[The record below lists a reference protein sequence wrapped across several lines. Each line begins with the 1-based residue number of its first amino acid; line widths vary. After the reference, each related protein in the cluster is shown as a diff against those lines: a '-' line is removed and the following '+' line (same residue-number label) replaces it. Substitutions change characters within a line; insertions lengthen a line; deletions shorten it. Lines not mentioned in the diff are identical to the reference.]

1 VKGSA
6 TDLPT
11 PRRPPRSRLA
21 SFGIHD
27 NGLARVVT
35 GHVSLA
41 YAARARWPRAELVAL
56 VVAAMLPDLA
66 DFVLPKG
73 RECRT
78 PCEMYTHAFP
88 AVLVLT
94 VAMAALAW
102 GIWHRR
108 VTALL
113 AGAMVLLHVVFDFAT
128 GFKPFWFGGP
138 SEGFNLYRFQAV
150 DFAIESAMMTLA
162 WVILRRSPSAPRWA
176 VHPVTLGVLVTIQAA
191 FDIWQYRMFGHR

>member
-1 VKGSA
+1 M
-6 TDLPT
+6 
-11 PRRPPRSRLA
+11 
-21 SFGIHD
+21 
-27 NGLARVVT
+27 
-35 GHVSLA
+35 
-41 YAARARWPRAELVAL
+41 AL
-56 VVAAMLPDLA
+56 VVAAILPDLA
-66 DFVLPKG
+66 DFVLPQG
-73 RECRT
+73 RQCRT
-78 PCEMYTHAFP
+78 QCEMYTHAFP

-191 FDIWQYRMFGHR
+191 FDIWQYRMFGGG